1 MAASKQWVP
10 SAGVPPVDITT
21 GLHFY
26 DDYLN
31 TRNREG
37 KRKLRT
43 CGGTSVYVAEG
54 NRKFPWNADP
64 IMLRVHP
71 DITKGRVSSVLTEET
86 LLYLLEGQ
94 MAFMEE
100 VMKYEKEANRSYFS
114 SMAKWKCGIVKY
126 FLGCCTGEELNE
138 WTRQIA
144 SLKQLQYDHQSWVV
158 RYSKTL
164 SAVTRHGDSRKMGKL
179 LEIPIGELV
188 CTKANPYR
196 MEPHTFLSLILSS
209 SKGRFCLY
217 FAPSR
222 CAYDSLR
229 DFDFEICIA
238 AIQGHSRVPDHV
250 SAEAMGHQLTI
261 EECRNLGFIFHASKY
276 DNYNSIVERG
286 LLLEGTSVNTEP
298 PSSACLRF
306 QRSPPGSFS

>member
-1 MAASKQWVP
+1 MAAPKQWVP

-43 CGGTSVYVAEG
+43 CGGTSVYVDEG

-100 VMKYEKEANRSYFS
+100 VMKYEREAIAATFPQWPSGN
-114 SMAKWKCGIVKY
+114 A
-126 FLGCCTGEELNE
+126 
-138 WTRQIA
+138 A
-144 SLKQLQYDHQSWVV
+144 SLSISW
-158 RYSKTL
+158 
-164 SAVTRHGDSRKMGKL
+164 AVAQEKNSM
-179 LEIPIGELV
+179 
-188 CTKANPYR
+188 
-196 MEPHTFLSLILSS
+196 S
-209 SKGRFCLY
+209 GRDRL
-217 FAPSR
+217 PR
-222 CAYDSLR
+222 
-229 DFDFEICIA
+229 
-238 AIQGHSRVPDHV
+238 
-250 SAEAMGHQLTI
+250 
-261 EECRNLGFIFHASKY
+261 
-276 DNYNSIVERG
+276 
-286 LLLEGTSVNTEP
+286 
-298 PSSACLRF
+298 
-306 QRSPPGSFS
+306 